1 MDSETTPPQWLQP
14 AGPQRSKDRGSKIS
28 TSISTPME
36 AAILS
41 RKKEK
46 NELAGPPPTTAIREP
61 SVKANPDSSPV
72 ASDDKESATDVCRE
86 SLIPFGFDTPRYVKY
101 LLVDKIRISS
111 AG

>member
-1 MDSETTPPQWLQP
+1 MD
-14 AGPQRSKDRGSKIS
+14 
-28 TSISTPME
+28 

-46 NELAGPPPTTAIREP
+46 NELAGPPPTTAILDP
-61 SVKANPDSSPV
+61 SVSANPDSSS
-72 ASDDKESATDVCRE
+72 AENDESESATDRWCE